1 MQTLLLGPRLEA
13 LATATGCLSPRQV
26 RLVGGM
32 LAEIDRLDRRKTALA
47 ASRDSLDPEGEL
59 SRWQCALRLEQALVR
74 FDAVSRRRIES
85 GYRTP
90 TRLEIA
96 LLAMLDCGGPTSV
109 SYTI

>member
-47 ASRDSLDPEGEL
+47 ASR
-59 SRWQCALRLEQALVR
+59 A
-74 FDAVSRRRIES
+74 
-85 GYRTP
+85 
-90 TRLEIA
+90 
-96 LLAMLDCGGPTSV
+96 V
-109 SYTI
+109 SYTHLDVYKRQLLNTVQSALSHALELLEEGRAATA